1 METPGTLKMEQLK
14 KKLAKKDKE
23 LAKKDK
29 ELAEKDKE
37 LAEKDKKLAEK
48 EEMIKKL
55 TDEKVQDSQL
65 KQQRAMNAEKE
76 ESIVELENYID
87 TMYMELSSQDTEP
100 VNDSEPV
107 LENQIPKDIKP
118 KKKKRSKPMVTYSHV
133 NMGTDPRFKHFDQ
146 TPSVAVAAKTAESP
160 PTYTSENFPSL
171 PAKKSVIQLE
181 PSCQI
186 QAVKKNQPWQL
197 PTEKSS
203 NPVLLPVSTTV
214 IPSNLL
220 STSHSEES
228 KATSIFLP
236 DSTQEN
242 SSMPMPST
250 ETSKPDLPK
259 KIVIYSDSNLN
270 KLPRNIIAKIKLI
283 RRYSAEEPSIEI
295 IPTYTM
301 QKTHKVVQ
309 TNDHTDALVIIA
321 IMTNNARRKEPV
333 MSVYRYQE
341 EIIAMLKTETGLQ
354 NIVFVACPPST
365 KFNTYAYNKSTEY
378 LCMNEQVRFAPS
390 LISKGNLNNNGYH
403 VRFEYQHLMSQT
415 VAAAIMNVDP
425 FEAFKMRPNSWG
437 RRTQPQPLPY
447 QEA

>member
-14 KKLAKKDKE
+14 KKLAV
-23 LAKKDK
+23 KDK
-29 ELAEKDKE
+29 ELAEKNKE
-37 LAEKDKKLAEK
+37 LAEKNKELAEK
-48 EEMIKKL
+48 NKELAETKEMIKKL
-55 TDEKVQDSQL
+55 NEKVQDSQRFQIDQL
-65 KQQRAMNAEKE
+65 ELNAEKE
-76 ESIVELENYID
+76 ESIAELENFIE
-87 TMYMELSSQDTEP
+87 TKYMELSSQDTEP
-100 VNDSEPV
+100 ANNSDPV

-118 KKKKRSKPMVTYSHV
+118 KKKKRSKLTFSHI

-146 TPSVAVAAKTAESP
+146 TPSVAITAKTAESP

-171 PAKKSVIQLE
+171 PEKKSVIQLV
-181 PSCQI
+181 PSCQM
-186 QAVKKNQPWQL
+186 QAVQKNQPWQL

-220 STSHSEES
+220 STSQSEES
-228 KATSIFLP
+228 KPTSILLP

-242 SSMPMPST
+242 SPLPMPST
-250 ETSKPDLPK
+250 EKSKLDLPK
-259 KIVIYSDSNLN
+259 KIIIYADSNLN
-270 KLPRNIIAKIKLI
+270 KLPRYIIAKIKLI
-283 RRYSAEEPSIEI
+283 RKYSAEEPSIEI

-333 MSVYRYQE
+333 MSVYNYQE

-378 LCMNEQVRFAPS
+378 LCMNEQVRFARS
-390 LISKGNLNNNGYH
+390 LISKGNLNNDGYH

-415 VAAAIMNVDP
+415 IAAVVMNVDP